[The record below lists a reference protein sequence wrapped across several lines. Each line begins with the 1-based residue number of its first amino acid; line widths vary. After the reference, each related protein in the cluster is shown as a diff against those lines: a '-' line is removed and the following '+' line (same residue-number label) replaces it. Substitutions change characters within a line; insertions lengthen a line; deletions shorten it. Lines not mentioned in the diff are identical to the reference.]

1 MSDYT
6 ISIQEMIDLGIPVF
20 SSEIELIVS
29 NHFDDIFT
37 ESKWEKL
44 KSRFVQKYKYREI
57 GFETIELFYDYFIDT
72 FEENIDKFKSLWSVV
87 IDDILS
93 NNINKLKTEV
103 INADLPFSPLQ
114 DIEDYA
120 SNKSTNN
127 LKSSG
132 ILNSSQMEQ
141 LMKYNKNYQDID
153 SQFLLLFNDLFMG
166 VIKVW

>member
-37 ESKWEKL
+37 ESKWEKF
-44 KSRFVQKYKYREI
+44 KTRFVQKYKHREI
-57 GFETIELFYDYFIDT
+57 GFEIIELFYDYFIDT
-72 FEENIDKFKSLWSVV
+72 FEDNIDKFKSLWSVV

-93 NNINKLKTEV
+93 NNINNLNTEV

-114 DIEDYA
+114 DIEEYA

-166 VIKVW
+166 VYKV

>member
-44 KSRFVQKYKYREI
+44 KSRFVQKYKHREI

-72 FEENIDKFKSLWSVV
+72 FEDNIDKFKSLWSVV

-93 NNINKLKTEV
+93 NNINNLKTEL